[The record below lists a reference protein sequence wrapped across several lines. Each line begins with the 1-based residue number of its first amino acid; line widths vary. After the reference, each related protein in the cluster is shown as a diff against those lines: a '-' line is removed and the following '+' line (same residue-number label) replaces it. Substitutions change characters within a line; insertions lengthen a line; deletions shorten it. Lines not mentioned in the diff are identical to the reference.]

1 MMANTPDLPEGTDT
15 VTEPGG
21 APAGTETTGA
31 AVGNPPAEPSRVD
44 KARQTLRDEAYKVR
58 DQATDKARGYAR
70 QGKDKTTTTLR
81 DVSKAL
87 DDAATS
93 VDDRLGE
100 QYGEY
105 ARMAATAVGDFAG
118 KIEAKDVDDLL
129 KDAENMVRK
138 SPAVAVGLAA
148 AVGFAL
154 ARVVKSG
161 LDDVD
166 NSVRG
171 RAPGTD
177 VGNPESG
184 GTSTSE

>member
-1 MMANTPDLPEGTDT
+1 MMANTTNLPEGTDT

-21 APAGTETTGA
+21 PATTETA
-31 AVGNPPAEPSRVD
+31 SREPSRVD

-58 DQATDKARGYAR
+58 DQATGKAREYAQ
-70 QGKDKTTTTLR
+70 QGKDRTTSTLR

-105 ARMAATAVGDFAG
+105 ARMAANAVGDFAG
-118 KIEAKDVDDLL
+118 RIESKDVDELL
-129 KDAENMVRK
+129 RDAEDMVRK
-138 SPAVAVGLAA
+138 SPAVAIGLAA

-166 NSVRG
+166 NAVRG
-171 RAPGTD
+171 RGGDAGRQAPGTD

-184 GTSTSE
+184 RTTTAE